1 MKQQAISAFM
11 VTAIAMAP
19 QARAADTQLL
29 FLAED
34 VPTTLNYDGPSPT
47 VNTSQTGWLNLL
59 EPMFSYGIKT
69 INEDGL
75 RIPDFSKPEGR
86 LVQSWEYDPATLT
99 WTLHLRQDVVGCTGE
114 KFSADDIVY
123 TFARAKSV
131 SGKTT
136 VSWFLSHVAGIK
148 GFGSQKDPD
157 KSLGDAVEKVDD
169 YTVKIRQDHAN
180 PFLQLVATTHA
191 LHIWDSHVMK
201 AHATPSDPWSHE
213 YANNVNAAGFGPYCL
228 DRWVKGDEFVVR
240 ANPHYYRGKAAI
252 DEVVMKKVP
261 QSSNR
266 MVILRSGQAQIVQ
279 GLTPREYASLRG
291 VTGIKVAGVFGNET
305 LFISP
310 NFASPLYKNKLLR
323 EAIAYGIDYEQVLK
337 TGYLGQARKADGP
350 IPSSFPGRIVP
361 DAQFSYDPAKAKA
374 LLAQAGFPD
383 GAGLDKFPN
392 DLKLTYASER
402 ETTLGPIATV
412 IRTSLQGVGI
422 PIVLDPIPQTQ
433 MAGRRMVQNDL
444 PLALSDIDKSAVIDT
459 LYATLLLY
467 VSHANGGIINVNNF
481 VSPDVDRLYDDA
493 AKSGSPAERDKDLQQ
508 IQQIVQGELAMIPIV
523 ETKTQWAFSDKL
535 KGLTW
540 YPDNAAHWYDL
551 SLAK

>member
-1 MKQQAISAFM
+1 
-11 VTAIAMAP
+11 
-19 QARAADTQLL
+19 
-29 FLAED
+29 
-34 VPTTLNYDGPSPT
+34 

-75 RIPDFSKPEGR
+75 RIPDFAKPEGR

-157 KSLGDAVEKVDD
+157 KLLGDAVEKVDD

-191 LHIWDSHVMK
+191 LHIWDSHVVK

-374 LLAQAGFPD
+374 LLAQAGYPNGVDVELWYLPVTRPYNPD
-383 GAGLDKFPN
+383 GKRMAELIQADWEKVGVRTKLITYEWGEYRKRSKTGEQHAMMFGWSGDNGDPDNFFVPLLGCAAVKGGGNVSRWCDKDFENLLQMAKLATRQADRAGF
-392 DLKLTYASER
+392 YAKAQV
-402 ETTLGPIATV
+402 IAHEEAPWITIAHSV
-412 IRTSLQGVGI
+412 RF
-422 PIVLDPIPQTQ
+422 DPIRKEVTGYK
-433 MAGRRMVQNDL
+433 MDATAHHFFNKVDL
-444 PLALSDIDKSAVIDT
+444 PA
-459 LYATLLLY
+459 
-467 VSHANGGIINVNNF
+467 
-481 VSPDVDRLYDDA
+481 
-493 AKSGSPAERDKDLQQ
+493 Q
-508 IQQIVQGELAMIPIV
+508 
-523 ETKTQWAFSDKL
+523 
-535 KGLTW
+535 
-540 YPDNAAHWYDL
+540 
-551 SLAK
+551 